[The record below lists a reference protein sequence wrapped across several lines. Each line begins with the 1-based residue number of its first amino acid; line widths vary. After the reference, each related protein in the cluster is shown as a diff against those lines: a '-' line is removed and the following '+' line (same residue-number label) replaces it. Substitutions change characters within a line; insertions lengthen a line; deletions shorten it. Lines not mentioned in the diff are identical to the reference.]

1 MDSSLTPRLVTLAG
15 ESVVVGDLGL
25 LWKVVDVS
33 LRPVVVILPGNIFI
47 SVVPE
52 LMGEI
57 VDSPR
62 PEVVEW
68 AGEGVVPVASG
79 LLWTIVDSSLWPKL
93 VELTE
98 KWVVGVELRLL
109 W

>member
-1 MDSSLTPRLVTLAG
+1 MLAG

-33 LRPVVVILPGNIFI
+33 LRPVVVVLPGNVVV
-47 SVVPE
+47 SVAPG
-52 LMGEI
+52 LMGET

-62 PEVVEW
+62 PEAVEW
-68 AGEGVVPVASG
+68 AGEGAVPVASG
-79 LLWTIVDSSLWPKL
+79 LLWTIVDSSPWPKL

-98 KWVVGVELRLL
+98 KWVVGVELGLL

>member
-1 MDSSLTPRLVTLAG
+1 MDSSLWPRLVTLAG
-15 ESVVVGDLGL
+15 ESVVVSDLGL
-25 LWKVVDVS
+25 LCKVVDVS
-33 LRPVVVILPGNIFI
+33 LRPVVVILPGKIVI

-52 LMGEI
+52 LIGEI
-57 VDSPR
+57 VNSSR

-68 AGEGVVPVASG
+68 AGEGVVPVANG

-98 KWVVGVELRLL
+98 K
-109 W
+109 